1 MNSIQ
6 SSVFL
11 LHVILVFSL
20 GLKPSCHRPV
30 IKAYL
35 PTDNLALFVLALV
48 VATNL
53 YLISAIEYMLVAME
67 LGFPF
72 PKLLHNFCRTKR
84 NIFLSLCIS
93 FARKNNNLRNHSQ
106 KSFRKKLPYSAFAKL
121 KFRTIP
127 QLEFSANYAKKMHIT
142 KILVHAQLSQ

>member
-1 MNSIQ
+1 M
-6 SSVFL
+6 FL
-11 LHVILVFSL
+11 LPVILVFSL
-20 GLKPSCHRPV
+20 GLKPSCHGPV

-35 PTDNLALFVLALV
+35 PTDNLALLVLALV

-53 YLISAIEYMLVAME
+53 YLISTIEYMLVAME

-72 PKLLHNFCRTKR
+72 AKLLRNETQNF
-84 NIFLSLCIS
+84 S
-93 FARKNNNLRNHSQ
+93 FFEHQFCVKKNNNLRNHSQ

-121 KFRTIP
+121 KFRAIP

-142 KILVHAQLSQ
+142 KILVHVQLSQ